1 MRLTESERRLR
12 GLASQAEGKWV
23 VVAVP
28 ASMLPQEEEMIAEL
42 LKQWQLKHEFKLLL
56 LRSDETV
63 RQSGVSFTADV
74 ELPFSKSQELT
85 SLARVWAQRPA
96 VSARMIG
103 FSLRSAGASAVFHAM
118 GIPTTL
124 YVNEFSRKLEPAVIR
139 SALQGAQRIV
149 FSGIELLENFRTE
162 GRKIENRPSRLPAL
176 QVVEPGLLPSLVV
189 SEPATESRRPFTV
202 LGVSGRDI
210 DAGRRLFE
218 EVKDAMKDHAE
229 CNWVWSAGRNFL
241 ESLANSDALL
251 VCTSEDG
258 YSQEATAA
266 LCLGK
271 PILLFNAT
279 TGTEDFVKRSGGGLV
294 FPAGDVE
301 SVAECLMDWIEHP
314 DRAKAIGFAD
324 RSTAVQVYDFERFAD
339 RLWQRLHN
347 DFVGRHVFKSHEEVA
362 AILKNS
368 AVRRGMPR
376 QSTPAPDR
384 RLIALSAKDHQRM
397 RALLQPFFTPK
408 FVQAFSPKIQELSR
422 QLVDELPDNPEAVD
436 WWNDFILPLTQTTL
450 MQFVGL
456 PDHLKMPLF
465 RLFDSEV
472 FAHPPEAIE
481 IDHRAMM
488 AEMHDGFLELVMPYI
503 ENPPENLTT
512 PQNVI
517 EMIQMAFRDGVIDRD
532 EVCDLSEAIIRGG
545 SGTSAQH
552 MRQALAFLAARP
564 AKWKEIRENPA
575 KFADA
580 IEELL
585 RLNST
590 ATSTEWMVAEA
601 DFEVAGRQVLEGD
614 RIHILFAQAN
624 RDPSFFPDPDTL
636 DIHRKN
642 ASKHLA
648 FSHGVHHCLGAWLMR
663 AEMTAALEHLTAK
676 YPHFAMPGVEPM

>member
-1 MRLTESERRLR
+1 
-12 GLASQAEGKWV
+12 
-23 VVAVP
+23 
-28 ASMLPQEEEMIAEL
+28 MLPREVELVAEL
-42 LKQWQLKHEFKLLL
+42 LKHWQLKHKFQVLLL
-56 LRSDETV
+56 KSGASAGQSLGSLVADAEVAFAQPDEL
-63 RQSGVSFTADV
+63 A
-74 ELPFSKSQELT
+74 
-85 SLARVWAQRPA
+85 SLARVWAHRPT
-96 VSARMIG
+96 VSARIIG
-103 FSLRSAGASAVFHAM
+103 FSLRSAGVSSVFHSA

-124 YVNEFSRKLEPAVIR
+124 YVNEFSRRLEPSVIR
-139 SALQGAQRIV
+139 SALNSAQRII
-149 FSGIELLENFRTE
+149 FSGIELLEDFRTE
-162 GRKIENRPSRLPAL
+162 ARKTEDRPSRLPVL
-176 QVVEPGLLPSLVV
+176 QVVEPGLLPSLVN
-189 SEPATESRRPFTV
+189 SGKTGESTGEFTV
-202 LGVSGRDI
+202 LGIPGRDI
-210 DAGRRLFE
+210 DAGHRLFE
-218 EVKDAMKDHAE
+218 EVKEAMKGQATCD
-229 CNWVWSAGRNFL
+229 WKWSAGLNFM
-241 ESLANSDALL
+241 ECLAKSDALL

-258 YSQEATAA
+258 YSQEATAS

-271 PILLFNAT
+271 PILLFNAS
-279 TGTEDFVKRSGGGLV
+279 TGTEDFVKRHGGGIV

-301 SVAECLMDWIEHP
+301 SVAERLKDWIEHP
-314 DRAKAIGFAD
+314 DRAKAIGNTA
-324 RSTAVQVYDFERFAD
+324 RSTAVQVHGFERFAD

-347 DFVGRHVFKSHEEVA
+347 DFVGRHVFNSHEEVA
-362 AILKNS
+362 AILKNA

-408 FVQAFSPKIQELSR
+408 FVQALAPKIQELSR
-422 QLVDELPDNPEAVD
+422 NLVSDLPDNPEDVD
-436 WWNDFILPLTQTTL
+436 WWNDYILPFTQTTL

-465 RLFDSEV
+465 RLFDSQV
-472 FAHPPEAIE
+472 FAHPPEAID

-503 ENPPENLTT
+503 ECPPENLTT

-545 SGTSAQH
+545 SGTSAHH
-552 MRQALAFLAARP
+552 MRQAFSYLAARP

-575 KFADA
+575 KLADA

-590 ATSTEWMVAEA
+590 ASANEWMVAEA

-624 RDPSFFPDPDTL
+624 RDPSFFSDPDTL

-663 AEMTAALEHLTAK
+663 AEMTAALEHLTEK
-676 YPHFAMPGVEPM
+676 YPHFAMQGVDPVST